1 MEFNSLWYYIIFHTV
16 PTSAPTN
23 PIGTATDARTI
34 RLSWGEPP
42 SNQQNGIIREYRVN
56 ITEVATGRV
65 FQRVS
70 ATTFIEITSLHPFY
84 VYEWTVSAFTVGE
97 GPYSSISTVTTP
109 EDGKLTLV
117 LCAPVHLSDS
127 PSVNKKY

>member
-1 MEFNSLWYYIIFHTV
+1 MGI
-16 PTSAPTN
+16 ATN
-23 PIGTATDARTI
+23 ARTI

-56 ITEVATGRV
+56 VTEVATGRV

-70 ATTFIEITSLHPFY
+70 TTTSIEITSLHPFY

-109 EDGKLTLV
+109 EDGMLIFAVCSQAQLYT
-117 LCAPVHLSDS
+117 
-127 PSVNKKY
+127 VN

>member
-1 MEFNSLWYYIIFHTV
+1 MQFNPLCHSV
-16 PTSAPTN
+16 PSSSPTN
-23 PIGTATDARTI
+23 PIGIATNARTVQ
-34 RLSWGEPP
+34 LSWGEPP

-70 ATTFIEITSLHPFY
+70 TTTSIEITSLHPFY
-84 VYEWTVSAFTVGE
+84 VYEWRVSAFTVGE

-109 EDGKLTLV
+109 EDGKNAGTVTSLDVGCVYGTI
-117 LCAPVHLSDS
+117 D
-127 PSVNKKY
+127 